1 MLNITSFFNHKN
13 LTFRLVFQFFLV
25 IIIASSTKGD
35 VLASP
40 TYDEGIDY
48 KRIYSNNNHQK
59 TKKIEVVEFFGLFC
73 PHCRNFSPVINRWA
87 EKLPANVEFKKLH
100 VPFREVSHQ
109 RLYFTLKK
117 MGLIDKYLDKLF
129 ADIQDKRLPLKDF
142 LSITIWVEDNGL
154 SLADFEKEWNSNKV
168 KKDMKEASSLMKLFK
183 VTGVPQI
190 IVDGVFLTSPAMV
203 GSNRRILGL
212 LDYLIEERSP

>member
-1 MLNITSFFNHKN
+1 MLNIASLFNHQN
-13 LTFRLVFQFFLV
+13 LTSRLLLQIFLTMIV
-25 IIIASSTKGD
+25 AGSTKGD

-48 KRIYSNNNHQK
+48 KRIYSDNK
-59 TKKIEVVEFFGLFC
+59 YKTTKKIEVVEFFGLFC

-87 EKLPANVEFKKLH
+87 EKLPENVEFKKLH

-154 SLADFEKEWNSNKV
+154 ALAEFEKEWNSNKV
-168 KKDMKEASSLMKLFK
+168 KRDMKEASSLMKLFK

-203 GSNRRILGL
+203 GSNRRIIGL
-212 LDYLIEERSP
+212 LNYLIEERSP

>member
-1 MLNITSFFNHKN
+1 MLNIASFFNHKN
-13 LTFRLVFQFFLV
+13 LTFRLFLHVFLV
-25 IIIASSTKGD
+25 IIVASSTNGD

-48 KRIYSNNNHQK
+48 KRIYSENK
-59 TKKIEVVEFFGLFC
+59 YKTTKKIEVVEFFGLFC

-154 SLADFEKEWNSNKV
+154 SLADFEEEWNSNKV
-168 KKDMKEASSLMKLFK
+168 KKDMKEASYLMKLFK
-183 VTGVPQI
+183 VSGVPQI
-190 IVDGVFLTSPAMV
+190 IIDGAFLTSPAMV
-203 GSNRRILGL
+203 GSNRRIIGL

>member
-1 MLNITSFFNHKN
+1 MLSIASFFNHKN
-13 LTFRLVFQFFLV
+13 LTLGLFLHIFLV

-35 VLASP
+35 VFASP

-48 KRIYSNNNHQK
+48 KRIYSENNYKK

-73 PHCRNFSPVINRWA
+73 PHCRSFSPVINRWA
-87 EKLPANVEFKKLH
+87 ETLPANVEFKKLH

-154 SLADFEKEWNSNKV
+154 SLADFEKEWNSTKV

-190 IVDGVFLTSPAMV
+190 IVDGEFLTSPAMV
-203 GSNRRILGL
+203 GSNRRIIGL
-212 LDYLIEERSP
+212 LDYLIAERNP

>member
-1 MLNITSFFNHKN
+1 MLNIASFFNHKN
-13 LTFRLVFQFFLV
+13 LTVRLFFHIFLV
-25 IIIASSTKGD
+25 IIVASSTKGD

-48 KRIYSNNNHQK
+48 KRIYSENKHKK

-73 PHCRNFSPVINRWA
+73 PHCRSFSPVINRWA

-129 ADIQDKRLPLKDF
+129 ADIQDERLPLKDF

-203 GSNRRILGL
+203 GSNRRIIGL

>member
-1 MLNITSFFNHKN
+1 MLNISSFFIRIN
-13 LTFRLVFQFFLV
+13 LTFSLFLHIFLF
-25 IIIASSTKGD
+25 IIVASITKGD
-35 VLASP
+35 IFASP

-48 KRIYSNNNHQK
+48 KRIYNENKYKK

-73 PHCRNFSPVINRWA
+73 PHCRNFSPVIEKWA
-87 EKLPANVEFKKLH
+87 KKLPANVEFKKLH
-100 VPFREVSHQ
+100 VPFREISHQ

-117 MGLIDKYLDKLF
+117 MGLIDQHLAKLF

-154 SLADFEKEWNSNKV
+154 SLTDFEKEWNSKKV
-168 KKDMKEASSLMKLFK
+168 KNDMKEASSLMKLFK

-190 IVDGVFLTSPAMV
+190 IVDGEFLTSPAMV
-203 GSNRRILGL
+203 GSNRRIIGL
-212 LDYLIEERSP
+212 LDYLIAKRSP

>member
-1 MLNITSFFNHKN
+1 MLKIISFYTREN
-13 LTFRLVFQFFLV
+13 LPFRFILHTFL
-25 IIIASSTKGD
+25 IILAVSITKGD
-35 VLASP
+35 IHAGP

-48 KRIYSNNNHQK
+48 KRIYSDNKYKK

-73 PHCRNFSPVINRWA
+73 PHCRNFSPVIQKWA
-87 EKLPANVEFKKLH
+87 DNLPVDVEFKKLH
-100 VPFREVSHQ
+100 VPFREITHQ

-117 MGLIDKYLDKLF
+117 MGLIDQYLGKLF

-154 SLADFEKEWNSNKV
+154 SLTDFEKEWNSKKV
-168 KKDMKEASSLMKLFK
+168 KNDMKEASSLMKLFK

-190 IVDGVFLTSPAMV
+190 IVDGEFLTSPAMV
-203 GSNRRILGL
+203 GSNRRIIGL
-212 LDYLIEERSP
+212 LDYLIAKRSP

>member
-1 MLNITSFFNHKN
+1 
-13 LTFRLVFQFFLV
+13 
-25 IIIASSTKGD
+25 
-35 VLASP
+35 
-40 TYDEGIDY
+40 
-48 KRIYSNNNHQK
+48 
-59 TKKIEVVEFFGLFC
+59 
-73 PHCRNFSPVINRWA
+73 
-87 EKLPANVEFKKLH
+87 
-100 VPFREVSHQ
+100 
-109 RLYFTLKK
+109 

-203 GSNRRILGL
+203 GSNKRIIGL
-212 LDYLIEERSP
+212 LDYLIEERNP

>member
-1 MLNITSFFNHKN
+1 MLNIASFFNYKN
-13 LTFRLVFQFFLV
+13 LTFRSVFHIFLF
-25 IIIASSTKGD
+25 IIIASNTKGD

-48 KRIYSNNNHQK
+48 KRIYSNNIHQK

-168 KKDMKEASSLMKLFK
+168 KKDMEEASSLMKLFK

-203 GSNRRILGL
+203 GSNRRIIGL

>member
-1 MLNITSFFNHKN
+1 MLNIASLFNHQN
-13 LTFRLVFQFFLV
+13 LTSRLLLQIFLTMIV
-25 IIIASSTKGD
+25 AGSTKGD

-48 KRIYSNNNHQK
+48 KRIYSENKYKK

-87 EKLPANVEFKKLH
+87 EKLPENVEFKKLH

-154 SLADFEKEWNSNKV
+154 ALAEFEKEWNSNKV
-168 KKDMKEASSLMKLFK
+168 KRDMKEASSLMKLFK

-203 GSNRRILGL
+203 GSNRRIIGL
-212 LDYLIEERSP
+212 LNYLIEERSP

>member
-1 MLNITSFFNHKN
+1 MLNIASFFKSRN
-13 LTFRLVFQFFLV
+13 LIFRSIFHIFLV
-25 IIIASSTKGD
+25 IIIAGIIKGD
-35 VLASP
+35 ILASP

-48 KRIYSNNNHQK
+48 KRIYNENKYKK

-73 PHCRNFSPVINRWA
+73 PHCRNFSPVINKWA

-100 VPFREVSHQ
+100 VPFREISHQ

-117 MGLIDKYLDKLF
+117 MGLIDQYLDKLF

-154 SLADFEKEWNSNKV
+154 SLADFEKEWNSKKV
-168 KKDMKEASSLMKLFK
+168 KNDMKEASSLMKLFK

-190 IVDGVFLTSPAMV
+190 IVDGEFLTSPAMV
-203 GSNRRILGL
+203 GSNRRIIGL
-212 LDYLIEERSP
+212 LDYLIAERSP

>member
-1 MLNITSFFNHKN
+1 MLNIASFFNNKN
-13 LTFRLVFQFFLV
+13 LTFRLLPQIFLIMIV
-25 IIIASSTKGD
+25 STIEGD
-35 VLASP
+35 VLASS
-40 TYDEGIDY
+40 TFDEGIDY
-48 KRIYSNNNHQK
+48 KRIYSENKFKK

-154 SLADFEKEWNSNKV
+154 SLVDFEKEWNSNKV

-203 GSNRRILGL
+203 GSNRRIIGL

>member
-1 MLNITSFFNHKN
+1 MLNIASFFIRKN
-13 LTFRLVFQFFLV
+13 LTFRLFLHIFLV
-25 IIIASSTKGD
+25 IIVASITKGD
-35 VLASP
+35 ILASP

-48 KRIYSNNNHQK
+48 KRIYSENKYKK

-73 PHCRNFSPVINRWA
+73 PHCRNFSPVINKWA

-168 KKDMKEASSLMKLFK
+168 KNDMKEASSLMKLFK

-190 IVDGVFLTSPAMV
+190 IVDGEFLTSPAMV
-203 GSNRRILGL
+203 GSNRRIIGL